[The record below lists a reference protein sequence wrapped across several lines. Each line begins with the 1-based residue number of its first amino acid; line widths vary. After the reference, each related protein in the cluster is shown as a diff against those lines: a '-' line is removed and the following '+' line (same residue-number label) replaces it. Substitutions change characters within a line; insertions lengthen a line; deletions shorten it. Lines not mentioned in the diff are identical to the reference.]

1 MQKFVCQP
9 TEPGCPFP
17 YCVAM
22 FDPRRKEYI
31 PLKGELFMT
40 EEEAKQR
47 AHELNEENRKLCDES

>member
-9 TEPGCPFP
+9 TESGFPP
-17 YCVAM
+17 YCVAV